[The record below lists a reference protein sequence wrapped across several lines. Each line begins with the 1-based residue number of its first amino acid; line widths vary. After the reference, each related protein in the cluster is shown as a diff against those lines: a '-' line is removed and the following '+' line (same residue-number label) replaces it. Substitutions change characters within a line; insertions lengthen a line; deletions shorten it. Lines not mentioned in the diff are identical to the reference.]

1 MLDRDTIEAIAEN
14 HAVNPGARSAQ
25 KVLARE
31 VTDIVHG
38 AHRRE
43 AVERVTE
50 VLFGG
55 GDFAD
60 LTDDDIAELAK
71 EISRIDVGVGVI
83 EALVVSGV
91 VSSNGEAKRL
101 LKSGAISVN
110 GKKITEDQ
118 VINNAT
124 LIKKGKN
131 TFVLIA
137 ENMEGDE

>member
-1 MLDRDTIEAIAEN
+1 M
-14 HAVNPGARSAQ
+14 
-25 KVLARE
+25 
-31 VTDIVHG
+31 
-38 AHRRE
+38 
-43 AVERVTE
+43 TE

-71 EISRIDVGVGVI
+71 EISRVDVGVGVI
-83 EALVVSGV
+83 ESLVVSGA

-110 GKKITEDQ
+110 GEKITEDQ
-118 VINNAT
+118 VINNAA